1 MFLATLA
8 TAVACV
14 LAISLAPLYSAHV
27 PVRRSLALG
36 SSLVLAAVTILC
48 CCAGAPSGTVPFR
61 GPLSLAAFPLF
72 LAGSLFL
79 LAREDS
85 DSGDGDED
93 EDDGPSWWPE
103 FEAGFRRYA
112 ARPRQ
117 PIAGR

>member
-8 TAVACV
+8 IAVACV
-14 LAISLAPLYSAHV
+14 LATSLAPLYSARV
-27 PVRRSLALG
+27 PLRRSVVWG
-36 SSLVLAAVTILC
+36 SSLVLAAVGILC

-61 GPLSLAAFPLF
+61 GLLSLAAFPLF
-72 LAGSLFL
+72 LAGSLLL
-79 LAREDS
+79 LADEGD
-85 DSGDGDED
+85 DPGGGDGDGDE
-93 EDDGPSWWPE
+93 GPWWWPE

>member
-8 TAVACV
+8 IAVACV
-14 LAISLAPLYSAHV
+14 LAISVAPLYSGRV
-27 PVRRSLALG
+27 PLRRSVGLG
-36 SSLVLAAVTILC
+36 SSLVLAAAAILG
-48 CCAGAPSGTVPFR
+48 CCAGAPSGSVPFR

-72 LAGSLFL
+72 LAGSLLL
-79 LAREDS
+79 LADEGDEPG
-85 DSGDGDED
+85 SGDGDE
-93 EDDGPSWWPE
+93 GPWWWPE